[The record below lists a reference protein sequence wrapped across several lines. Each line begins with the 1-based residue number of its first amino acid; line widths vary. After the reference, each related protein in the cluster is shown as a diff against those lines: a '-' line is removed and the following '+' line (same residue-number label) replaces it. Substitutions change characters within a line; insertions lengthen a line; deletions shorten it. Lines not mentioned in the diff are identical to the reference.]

1 MLLSHLSI
9 SLYVTH
15 SSDGN
20 TVAALHILLTLILK
34 LKLLS
39 IHVPRV
45 FADLIV
51 VALESPAQRESM
63 STFDSSCLIEIKS
76 LLDDPG

>member
-20 TVAALHILLTLILK
+20 TVAALRILLT
-34 LKLLS
+34 
-39 IHVPRV
+39 
-45 FADLIV
+45 
-51 VALESPAQRESM
+51 ALESPAQRESM